1 MLIRQAL
8 FEGRIHAGREQEFR
22 AFVEER
28 LIPMWKQFPGIREL
42 RVLFAIGRDEGA
54 PSFPLTLTMA
64 FDDEAALARALEA
77 PIRFESR
84 GVTGEL
90 MTMFDG
96 HIHHHVFEVVQ

>member
-8 FEGRIHAGREQEFR
+8 FEGQIHTGREQEFR

-42 RVLFAIGRDEGA
+42 RVLFAIDRDEGA
-54 PSFPLTLTMA
+54 PSYPLTLTMA
-64 FDDEAALARALEA
+64 FDDEAALANALEA

-96 HIHHHVFEVVQ
+96 RIHHHVFEVVQ